1 MFGRGLSFFTTV
13 VSSEDEDTESD
24 SSQVLYHSDNL
35 NDNNLNSKLGDLIFD
50 SDFFYQSVFLNS
62 FVDDGSLS
70 IETYENEKKV
80 WDEVRENMSQQIV
93 RLSETIKTQE
103 NRIKQSNLMYEDL
116 MSANEQLQK
125 EKDSAFNDYLNEKR
139 TNEGQI
145 EQILRLNTEVI
156 QSMEEKA
163 ELEQKI
169 IKLNEEIAQL
179 KESIKDPQQYYK
191 AELGKVIEDK
201 VSVDELYKLKC
212 DEMKQLKTILADK
225 IAGEVFM
232 LMIIHSDF

>member
-1 MFGRGLSFFTTV
+1 MFGRGLSFFTTT

-35 NDNNLNSKLGDLIFD
+35 NDNNLNSKLYNLFCFANFICLSF
-50 SDFFYQSVFLNS
+50 FLNS
-62 FVDDGSLS
+62 FVDSGSLS

-93 RLSETIKTQE
+93 QLSETVKTQE

-145 EQILRLNTEVI
+145 EQILRLNAEVI

-169 IKLNEEIAQL
+169 IKLKEEIAEL
-179 KESIKDPQQYYK
+179 KESVKDPQQYYK
-191 AELGKVIEDK
+191 TELGKVIEDK
-201 VSVDELYKLKC
+201 VSVDELFKLKC
-212 DEMKQLKTILADK
+212 DEMKQLKAILADK
-225 IAGEVFM
+225 IACNDFI
-232 LMIIHSDF
+232 LMITPSDN